1 MVYAGMG
8 SPSLWPEHGDK
19 LLLLY
24 RAKTARA
31 APANM
36 PRPAVAMAAPPL
48 EVELAP
54 LELAALEL
62 ELPEEVESDD

>member
-1 MVYAGMG
+1 
-8 SPSLWPEHGDK
+8 
-19 LLLLY
+19 
-24 RAKTARA
+24 
-31 APANM
+31 
-36 PRPAVAMAAPPL
+36 MAAPPL